1 MRRAGEGRGGLAVLG
16 CIKVEGDLVMCIY
29 IFHKPIKY
37 MILFLLKIDNMPMH
51 LLVTLVFF
59 GEPT

>member
-1 MRRAGEGRGGLAVLG
+1 VRRAGEGRGGLVVLG

-37 MILFLLKIDNMPMH
+37 DP
-51 LLVTLVFF
+51 VFA
-59 GEPT
+59 

>member
-1 MRRAGEGRGGLAVLG
+1 VRRAGEGKGGLAVLG

-37 MILFLLKIDNMPMH
+37 MILFLLEINNIPRH
-51 LLVTLVFF
+51 QLVTLVFF